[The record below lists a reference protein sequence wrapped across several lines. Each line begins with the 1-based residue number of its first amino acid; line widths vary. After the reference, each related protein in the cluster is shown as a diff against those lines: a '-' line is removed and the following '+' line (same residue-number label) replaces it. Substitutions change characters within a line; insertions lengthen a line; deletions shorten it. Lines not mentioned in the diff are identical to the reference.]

1 MLSRVERDER
11 VGDEEGDEGARGAG
25 AGLDDAVFRG
35 GHVDVDATRSIGA
48 NDRARAG
55 MWSSEGVGT
64 NGARS
69 NAADRRRDGRRNSVV
84 FTG

>member
-1 MLSRVERDER
+1 MDYNSDQERKI
-11 VGDEEGDEGARGAG
+11 AG
-25 AGLDDAVFRG
+25 AGLDDAVFRR